1 MCATVELWL
10 LILIIFFIT
19 VVLITTRIVHH
30 TTAALIG
37 AVLASIALIMNGV
50 TEQEILAMVRLE
62 PILVI
67 TGMTVVAEMMR
78 RAGVFQFL
86 AVYFIR
92 LTKGNPTKLFLIFCL
107 LTAALST
114 VLLNSVVILIMG
126 YLVILTCYA
135 LEIKPHG
142 FFLGQML
149 AVGAG
154 GAFTLIGTTPN
165 IIIADYAGFGFD
177 YYITRFGIFAI
188 IVIAVSLGIV
198 FLMIRHQLEVE
209 DSKAFDRVMDL
220 DPWMMVPN
228 RRMFWVYAGLFV
240 LLIAAF
246 VIFPQPFVVAI
257 GGMMVFMTVSHADP
271 LASLRDIEWDIIFFI
286 GGLFV
291 VAGALELVGIL
302 STISDAILSASGGH
316 LIPASLM
323 LLFGSWIGT
332 FVVGGP
338 PIATVFAPLAVVM
351 ASIMSWPIGISDPLF
366 WGIGFGTA
374 LGGVATPFGAV
385 PLLILSMVNFEDSE
399 ISWRRFLLSA
409 ILVNIIQIGLCSLY
423 IMLSPF
429 LF

>member
-1 MCATVELWL
+1 MELWL

-37 AVLASIALIMNGV
+37 AVLASIALIINGV
-50 TEQEILAMVRLE
+50 TEQEILTMVRLE

-67 TGMTVVAEMMR
+67 TGMTVVAERMR

-92 LTKGNPTKLFLIFCL
+92 LTRGSPTRLFLIFYI

-177 YYITRFGIFAI
+177 YYITRFGIFALF
-188 IVIAVSLGIV
+188 VNAVTLVVV
-198 FLMIRHQLEVE
+198 FMMIRHQLSIE

-240 LLIAAF
+240 LLIGAF
-246 VIFPQPFVVAI
+246 VLFPQPFIVAI

-291 VAGALELVGIL
+291 LAGALENVGIL
-302 STISDAILSASGGH
+302 SAISDAILFTSGGQ

-323 LLFGSWIGT
+323 LLWGAWIGT
-332 FVVGGP
+332 FIIGGS
-338 PIATVFAPLAVVM
+338 PIATVFAPLVVDI
-351 ASIMSWPIGISDPLF
+351 ATIMDWPIGIRDPLF
-366 WGIGFGTA
+366 WGVGFGTA

-385 PLLILSMVNFEDSE
+385 PLLILSMVSFDASE

-409 ILVNIIQIGLCSLY
+409 ILVNIIQMGLCSIY
-423 IMLSPF
+423 IMLFP
-429 LF
+429 LFA